1 MINYVI
7 NLTGLIISI
16 LGMMQVLRSRILE
29 KHSRRYFL
37 WVFIILIVYA
47 VSDLVSWLTYGTPG
61 RGWILASKTA
71 LFLESVFSCALI
83 PLLSSFLLYT
93 AGEGNGLRN
102 RVFRINIAFFAVYL
116 VLLIYTQ
123 FSSSIYYY
131 DELNVYHRGPW
142 YPALLVP
149 PAIMSVLSL
158 WLLWNRRAGLSR
170 QQIAAFASCFLIPGI
185 SIIVQMMFYGISI
198 IVLGSS
204 VAAFIMLTYVLYNQ
218 TEHYYQQ
225 QAENSRLKTEIL
237 LSRIQ
242 PHFLFNTLGTIS
254 HLCADAPEAKKAIG
268 LFSRYLRGNVDVLS
282 NEMLIPFDKE
292 IDHAR
297 IYLEL
302 EKLRF
307 EDSLQISWDLACTD
321 FMIPSLTLQPLV
333 ENAVRYGVRGN
344 EDGCGMVQ
352 IRSRDCGDYYEIS
365 VSDSGP
371 GFYPDQ
377 KQWSVERSHIG
388 IDNVKERLR
397 MVCNGELRI
406 QSTPGQGTQ
415 ATIILPKENKA

>member
-7 NLTGLIISI
+7 DLTGLIISI
-16 LGMMQVLRSRILE
+16 RGLILVLRSRFLE
-29 KHSRRYFL
+29 KRARRFFL
-37 WVFIILIVYA
+37 WIFIILIAYA
-47 VSDLVSWLTYGTPG
+47 ITDLISWLTYERPG
-61 RGWILASKTA
+61 RGWILASKTG
-71 LFLESVFSCALI
+71 LFLASASSGALI
-83 PLLSSFLLYT
+83 PLLSGFLLYS
-93 AGEGNGLRN
+93 AGEEKVLRN
-102 RVFRINIAFFAVYL
+102 RILQMIIAVFVIYLAVLTYA
-116 VLLIYTQ
+116 Q
-123 FSSSIYYY
+123 FSTTIYYF
-131 DELNVYHRGPW
+131 DELNNYYRGPW
-142 YPALLVP
+142 YPVLLILP
-149 PAIMSVLSL
+149 LMMSILYI
-158 WLLWNRRAGLSR
+158 WLLWNKRNRLSKEHKAVFVSY
-170 QQIAAFASCFLIPGI
+170 IVVPGI
-185 SIIVQMMFYGISI
+185 STIIQMFFYGISI

-204 VAAFIMLTYVLYNQ
+204 IAALIMLSYVISDGTKQ
-218 TEHYYQQ
+218 YYMQ
-225 QAENSRLKTEIL
+225 QAENSKLRTEIY
-237 LSRIQ
+237 LSQIQ